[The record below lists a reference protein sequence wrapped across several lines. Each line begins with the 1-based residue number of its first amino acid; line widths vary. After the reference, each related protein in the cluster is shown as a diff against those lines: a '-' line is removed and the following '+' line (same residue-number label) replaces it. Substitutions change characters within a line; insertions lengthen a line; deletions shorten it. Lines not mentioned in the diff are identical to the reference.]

1 MNEKAWKN
9 FEKTGSVAD
18 YLSYKLGCENEAHG
32 SVFAGA
38 TELRHKKFYRSTE
51 KPKNADKDKGNSSA
65 GTGLQ

>member
-1 MNEKAWKN
+1 M
-9 FEKTGSVAD
+9 AD

-32 SVFAGA
+32 SVFTGA
-38 TELRHKKFYRSTE
+38 AELRHKKFYRSTE